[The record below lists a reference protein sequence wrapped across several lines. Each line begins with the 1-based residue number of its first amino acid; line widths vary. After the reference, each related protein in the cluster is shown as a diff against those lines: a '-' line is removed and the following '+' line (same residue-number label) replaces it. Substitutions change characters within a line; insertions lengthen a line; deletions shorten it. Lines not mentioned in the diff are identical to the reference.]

1 VEQIPQALEV
11 VFHLTAASHDVA
23 AGRIVDTV
31 AGTAGDVHGF
41 QNVDVIAFHL
51 AVSYEE
57 ARCCEGCEAA
67 SYEVCALLIDAFRF
81 FRSCEGFVVSVGVI
95 NAFAVFLIFSALGVA
110 VIILWF

>member
-1 VEQIPQALEV
+1 
-11 VFHLTAASHDVA
+11 
-23 AGRIVDTV
+23 
-31 AGTAGDVHGF
+31 
-41 QNVDVIAFHL
+41 VDVIAFHL

-57 ARCCEGCEAA
+57 TRCCEGCEAA

>member
-1 VEQIPQALEV
+1 MEQIPQALEV

-57 ARCCEGCEAA
+57 A
-67 SYEVCALLIDAFRF
+67 LLIDAFRF